1 MSDSK
6 AIETLYDCAVK
17 AASFQEILDRFFEL
31 TGLTALA
38 ADQFDHIIAAA
49 GNIQSKHGG
58 LWDEMISSGANCT
71 VRDIRHE
78 NTLLMKLAVTCSVEP
93 NGDNDILVSALS
105 NSLHAA
111 WFRLRYTAL
120 NMPGSKSRYLL
131 SLLSGDTTAA
141 SAAGFSGPFVVAV
154 SVQSEQAA
162 NLLDAISSISGKQLL
177 FACDNNEYIF
187 LINADDAH
195 TAILNDLARQHHL
208 TLGISQTFT
217 DLGQTSCFRLQAS
230 SAAAAAARFP
240 GFSGCA
246 NFDDMKLFL
255 MFDMISCSDIG
266 ISITDPQVELLA
278 KSDKEKNTGFMR
290 TLFCWLLNSQH
301 AAAAA
306 KQLGIHRNTLD
317 NRLSKINELI
327 DADWNSCTYCTC
339 MLYSLYI
346 TLDKLG
352 QLEFFD
358 SKQ

>member
-1 MSDSK
+1 MN
-6 AIETLYDCAVK
+6 C
-17 AASFQEILDRFFEL
+17 
-31 TGLTALA
+31 
-38 ADQFDHIIAAA
+38 IIAATA
-49 GNIQSKHGG
+49 DVQAEHGPG
-58 LWDEMISSGANCT
+58 CSWDDLTNTGAYC
-71 VRDIRHE
+71 VLRDISHDD
-78 NTLLMKLAVTCSVEP
+78 TALMKLAVICKDEP
-93 NGDNDILVSALS
+93 DADLDHLVSVLAD
-105 NSLHAA
+105 SLYAA
-111 WFRLRYTAL
+111 WFRLRFTAF
-120 NMPGSKSRYLL
+120 NMADSKSRFLL
-131 SLLSGDTTAA
+131 SLLRNEIS
-141 SAAGFSGPFVVAV
+141 SATVSENISGPFITVVIPSSHAN
-154 SVQSEQAA
+154 QASSA
-162 NLLDAISSISGKQLL
+162 FDVLSSITGKQLL

-195 TAILNDLARQHHL
+195 TAILNDLARQHPL

-246 NFDDMKLFL
+246 NFNDMKLFL